1 MDGWE
6 SAVVLGG
13 AQSVYSLFQVLIAS
27 SHLSPRVSMWSRSS
41 GHVITPSFADAY
53 ASLSNPEQPKQLQ
66 STFSPAG
73 TGQAPTSL
81 HMAMH
86 CGVPSII
93 SASRAIFF
101 ETAARCFSDSAQA
114 SVAPK
119 SESAETETAS
129 SKTRISATFAS

>member
-6 SAVVLGG
+6 SAAVLGG
-13 AQSVYSLFQVLIAS
+13 AQSVYSFTQPLIAS

-41 GHVITPSFADAY
+41 GQVITPSFADAY

-73 TGQAPTSL
+73 TGHAPTSL
-81 HMAMH
+81 HIAIH

-101 ETAARCFSDSAQA
+101 ATVTRCFSDSAQA

-119 SESAETETAS
+119 NESAETAATTS
-129 SKTRISATFAS
+129 RTRIEI